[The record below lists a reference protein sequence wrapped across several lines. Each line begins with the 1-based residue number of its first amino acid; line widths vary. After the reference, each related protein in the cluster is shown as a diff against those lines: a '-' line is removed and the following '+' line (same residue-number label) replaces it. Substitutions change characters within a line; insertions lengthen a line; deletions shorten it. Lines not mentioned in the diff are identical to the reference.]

1 MPAPTNA
8 EIKAKV
14 EELQRKLDIE
24 QQQVADL
31 LAEKDADNVAK
42 QAVIDNLTARVA
54 ELEALVAEGGTSE
67 ERQAIVDGINTAIA
81 DLQATVPPNE

>member
-1 MPAPTNA
+1 MAGPSNA
-8 EIKAKV
+8 DIKAKV
-14 EELQRKLDIE
+14 EELQGKLDIE

-31 LAEKDADNVAK
+31 LAAKDADNAAK

-54 ELEALVAEGGTSE
+54 ELEALVAEGGTPE
-67 ERQAIVDGINTAIA
+67 ERQAIVDGINSAIA